1 MSEINNNEVT
11 PQELVE
17 EVHYNVQDAE
27 VIPPSIDPTLT
38 IPGASADAYATGQ
51 AILHAIDGVQ
61 INGKTMTNKAVNL
74 YAGDIPMSSEQGAST
89 VAQELESL
97 SDRTADD
104 IIYDSENMIS
114 TKEAIDGVKDMIGE
128 DFTQEEVDAIL
139 AEVFEEGDEN

>member
-17 EVHYNVQDAE
+17 EVYYGVQDAE

-51 AILHAIDGVQ
+51 AILHAVDGVQ
-61 INGKTMTNKAVNL
+61 INGKTITNKTVAL
-74 YAGDIPMSSEQGAST
+74 YAGDIHMSNEQGANT
-89 VAQELESL
+89 IAQEIENL
-97 SDRTADD
+97 SDRTAED
-104 IIYDSENMIS
+104 IMYDGETMIS
-114 TKEAIDGVKDMIGE
+114 TKEAIDGVKDIISE